1 MKIVH
6 EMLKLYQCKSCF
18 SAFGFNSTLKRHMKT
33 KCLGKNEAKKIVNS
47 NSQMENTYTAKNKN
61 DHSKI
66 IEGLNKFC
74 QICELKFTN
83 KTDLEAHFQAV
94 HNLNNNNNKRSP
106 KDERKNKTEQFI
118 VDNLCLPKSYTCDIC
133 DVSLSNKST
142 FEVHFQQIHNSIL
155 AFACDVCFERFPK
168 EDTLSQ
174 HKQSCKNE
182 VRKPS

>member
-1 MKIVH
+1 MCHKNMKPFECNLFDSKFKH
-6 EMLKLYQCKSCF
+6 
-18 SAFGFNSTLKRHMKT
+18 R
-33 KCLGKNEAKKIVNS
+33 
-47 NSQMENTYTAKNKN
+47 NSQSVHIKAV
-61 DHSKI
+61 H
-66 IEGLNKFC
+66 
-74 QICELKFTN
+74 TN

-94 HNLNNNNNKRSP
+94 HNLNNNNHKRSP

-142 FEVHFQQIHNSIL
+142 LEVHFQQIHNSIL

-174 HKQSCKNE
+174 HKQSCK
-182 VRKPS
+182 K

>member
-1 MKIVH
+1 
-6 EMLKLYQCKSCF
+6 
-18 SAFGFNSTLKRHMKT
+18 MKT

-47 NSQMENTYTAKNKN
+47 NSRMENTYTAKNKN

-74 QICELKFTN
+74 KICELKFTN

-174 HKQSCKNE
+174 HKQSCKKMKSENLL
-182 VRKPS
+182 RDHS